1 MAYPSNPV
9 TVTLGT
15 GTGLASTAS
24 RTRSTSGFIP
34 ELWGDEVIATY
45 EKNLVLANLL
55 KRIPFAGKKGD
66 TIHLPNF
73 AARGSASAK
82 AAGTLVTTL
91 GLQAEEI
98 PILIDKHY
106 EYSVLLEDIA
116 TLQAMDQ
123 MRGFYTSDAGYA
135 LAKQVE
141 ESLWQKFHYLQAGNA
156 TPSSS
161 NLFETAVIGG
171 DGATPFA
178 GATSTGGNGSAL
190 TDAGIRRMIQTLDDN
205 DVPMDGRS
213 LIIPPVER
221 KNMMGIARFTEQ
233 AFNGDGSTMKT
244 GNFGDVYGVP
254 VYVTSN
260 CPWIHV
266 ETTTA
271 GTQVANF
278 SGTTLAASAATTWDG
293 TTITVDFTGKT
304 DTKWRVGAMVH
315 SDAIALAE
323 QQAVRTQTQY
333 KQEYLADLFTAD
345 TVYGS
350 GVLRDTSGV
359 AFVVPA

>member
-1 MAYPSNPV
+1 MAYPTGYV
-9 TVTLGT
+9 GT
-15 GTGLASTAS
+15 SLASTAS

-66 TIHLPNF
+66 TIHIPNF
-73 AARGSASAK
+73 VRGSASAK
-82 AAGTLVTTL
+82 AAGTAVTLVGT
-91 GLQAEEI
+91 QAEET

-106 EYSVLLEDIA
+106 EYSVLIEDIA
-116 TLQAMDQ
+116 ALQAMDQ
-123 MRGFYTSDAGYA
+123 MRGMYTSDAGYA

-141 ESLWQKFHYLQAGNA
+141 ENLWMKFHYLNSGAA
-156 TPSSS
+156 TPAAAT
-161 NLFETAVIGG
+161 LFETAVIGG
-171 DGATPFA
+171 DGTTTFS
-178 GATSTGGNGSAL
+178 GASGGGNGTAL
-190 TDAGIRRMIQTLDDN
+190 SDAGIRRMIQTLDDQ
-205 DVPMDGRS
+205 DVPMDGRA
-213 LIIPPVER
+213 LVIPPVER
-221 KNMMGIARFTEQ
+221 KNLMGLSRFTEQ
-233 AFNGDGSTMKT
+233 AFVGDGSAIKT
-244 GNFGDVYGVP
+244 GQLGNIYGIP
-254 VYVTSN
+254 IFVTSN

-266 ETTTA
+266 ESTTTN
-271 GTQVANF
+271 TQLANF
-278 SGTTLAASAATTWDG
+278 SGTTLAASTAAAWDG
-293 TTITVDFTGKT
+293 TTITIDFTGKT

-315 SDAIALAE
+315 MDAIALAE

-345 TVYGS
+345 TVYGA

>member
-1 MAYPSNPV
+1 MAYPTGYV
-9 TVTLGT
+9 GT
-15 GTGLASTAS
+15 SLASTAS

-66 TIHLPNF
+66 TIHIPNF
-73 AARGSASAK
+73 TRGSASAK
-82 AAGTLVTTL
+82 AAGTAVTLVGT
-91 GLQAEEI
+91 QAEET

-106 EYSVLLEDIA
+106 EYSVLIEDIA
-116 TLQAMDQ
+116 ALQAMDQ
-123 MRGFYTSDAGYA
+123 LRSMYTSDAGYA

-141 ESLWQKFHYLQAGNA
+141 ENLWMKFHYLQGGAA
-156 TPSSS
+156 TPAAAT
-161 NLFETAVIGG
+161 LFETAVIGG
-171 DGATPFA
+171 DGVTTFS
-178 GATSTGGNGSAL
+178 GASGGGNGSVL
-190 TDAGIRRMIQTLDDN
+190 TDAGIRRMIQTLDDR
-205 DVPMDGRS
+205 DVPMDGRA

-221 KNMMGIARFTEQ
+221 KNLLGLARFTEQ
-233 AFNGDGSTMKT
+233 AFVGDGSAIKT
-244 GNFGDVYGVP
+244 GQFGNVYGIP

-266 ETTTA
+266 ESTTTN
-271 GTQVANF
+271 TQLANF
-278 SGTTLAASAATTWDG
+278 SGDTLAASTTAAWDG
-293 TTITVDFTGKT
+293 TNITIDFTAKT

-315 SDAIALAE
+315 MDAIALAE

-359 AFVVPA
+359 AFVVPAA